1 LAAAGGAPAIT
12 RGAREARS
20 AAKRGQEPDRGLAS
34 GRDLRIPGLRLSAR
48 PLVTGRLE
56 GASNAE
62 AHTADGVADKAQGS
76 VPSVSVTTGGAADR
90 GDQPDPAGVGELLPD
105 REREP
110 VPGLCEAVGRAESAA
125 PFNEGEG
132 PSRLRLEEGEDGVG
146 PGAARAVRR
155 LLGPI
160 WGCARKRSWSIGHIT
175 HGAKQT
181 GERRTGNPS
190 APFEAAGAGA
200 GPLQAPRQSSTLRVA
215 RARRTRRDPLRRAL
229 GVLPR
234 ERVLRLTGGRRRGG
248 SRLVV
253 VT

>member
-1 LAAAGGAPAIT
+1 
-12 RGAREARS
+12 REARS

-76 VPSVSVTTGGAADR
+76 VPPVSVTTGGAADR
-90 GDQPDPAGVGELLPD
+90 GDQPDPAGVGDLLPD

-110 VPGLCEAVGRAESAA
+110 VPGLCEAVGRAESTA

-132 PSRLRLEEGEDGVG
+132 PSRLRLEEVECGVVPG
-146 PGAARAVRR
+146 PARTLRR
-155 LLGPI
+155 LPGPL
-160 WGCARKRSWSIGHIT
+160 CRARKRSWSIGHIT
-175 HGAKQT
+175 HDAKQT

-190 APFEAAGAGA
+190 APFEVAGAGD
-200 GPLQAPRQSSTLRVA
+200 GPMRAPRQSSTLPVA
-215 RARRTRRDPLRRAL
+215 RARPTRTATASS
-229 GVLPR
+229 PR
-234 ERVLRLTGGRRRGG
+234 ERTKMTR
-248 SRLVV
+248 
-253 VT
+253 